1 MVGPVAAVLALLS
14 SLLWGTSDYNGGVLS
29 RRYPVTVVVVL
40 GQGIGLVCLLVFTAA
55 GPGFTGSLPAIGWGL
70 LGGLVGAI
78 ALGAFYTGLST
89 GLMGVVAPIAATG
102 AVLPVIVGLA
112 RGERPAPAA
121 YLGIGVAVIGVA
133 LAAKPPEGGGGLAL
147 RPVLL
152 ALVAAAGFG
161 AVFVF
166 LALGSADNI
175 PMTLLSQRVTSL
187 VLTGAVALYTRSF
200 VGVRQPGRDWVLF
213 VISGVFDLAANG
225 LFALASRDGLV
236 SVVGVLSSLYPVV
249 TVLLA
254 RQLLQERLARP
265 QLLGVLAALV
275 GVILLAS

>member
-1 MVGPVAAVLALLS
+1 MAAVFALLS

-40 GQGIGLVCLLVFTAA
+40 GQGIGLACLLVFTVA
-55 GPGFTGSLPAIGWGL
+55 GPGFDDSLPAIGWGL
-70 LGGLVGAI
+70 LGGLVGAV

-102 AVLPVIVGLA
+102 AVLPVMVGLL

-121 YLGIGVAVIGVA
+121 YVGIAVAVIGVV
-133 LAAKPPEGGGGLAL
+133 LAAKPANGGGGIAM

-161 AVFVF
+161 AVFVC

-175 PMTLLSQRVTSL
+175 PMTLLSQRITSL
-187 VLTGAVALYTRSF
+187 VLTGAVAWHTRSF
-200 VGVRQPGRDWVLF
+200 VGVARPGRDWVLF

-225 LFALASRDGLV
+225 MFALASRDGLE

-254 RQLLQERLARP
+254 RHLLHERLARP
-265 QLLGVLAALV
+265 QLIGVLAALV
-275 GVILLAS
+275 GVVLLAS